1 MGSVICR
8 ECGTRFEGKAFVCPN
23 CKAWRGVAGTGA
35 QPNAESDG
43 SWLQAVA
50 LVLMA
55 LTLLATLA
63 VALFW
68 PDAPQPVVRH
78 MSRVPHSDALLASP
92 DRLAAPPNSPGL
104 KP

>member
-8 ECGTRFEGKAFVCPN
+8 ECGTRFEGKAFVCPH

-35 QPNAESDG
+35 QPSEEADS

-55 LTLLATLA
+55 LTLLATLG

-68 PDAPQPVVRH
+68 PESPPPLLRNGTHAPTSEVAPFAPQPI
-78 MSRVPHSDALLASP
+78 VPPLESP
-92 DRLAAPPNSPGL
+92 NPRG
-104 KP
+104 